1 MSQLKRYKHDL
12 NAKLDY
18 VWNWQAWLEV
28 GETITT
34 QTVTSTMVSTTIS
47 SITQADGKVTAWI
60 EATSDCIVTCHI
72 VTSTGREDDRS
83 IYLEVVER

>member
-1 MSQLKRYKHDL
+1 MLKRFKHDN

-34 QTVTSTMVSTTIS
+34 QTVTSSEVTTTITAV
-47 SITQADGKVTAWI
+47 TQATGKVTAWVQ
-60 EATSDCIVTCHI
+60 ATKSCVVTCHI

-83 IYLEVVER
+83 IFLEVISR